1 MGNTNMNT
9 NNLKNTGLGKTG
21 GMTGG
26 VTGMSGMGSQTL
38 SYLDARKRADEL
50 IKTGGVAK

>member
-1 MGNTNMNT
+1 MNT
-9 NNLKNTGLGKTG
+9 NNLKNTGLGKTS

-26 VTGMSGMGSQTL
+26 VTGMGSQTL